1 MLNTTVPGTAMSVTR
16 TDPILSSARRDHDT
30 AEDPIR
36 PPIQWGRVLVL
47 QLAGLG
53 LVFAGLLIT
62 GLLMASEANVS
73 SALLTAQ
80 LLLIAGGGTL
90 AVLFY
95 LRVRGC
101 LLQPMDNLRHWAR
114 QMREGDLSAR
124 MPIPNHGELTKLA
137 LDVNNLSEELQTLS
151 QDMQSRVN
159 KHTGRLAQKTRSLE
173 ILYELAA
180 NLNAASDLDDL
191 LTRFL
196 HTLKDV
202 VDAHAAT
209 VRLLDDDGQMR
220 LVASVGLDP
229 EFVERENR
237 MPVNQCICG
246 NALAQG
252 EILCQHDIGQC
263 AQGGAL
269 PLNGHGNAHMLAVP
283 LRYQDRTLGVY
294 NLFVDHADLAL
305 KDELDNLLSSIGRH
319 LGMAIEKARLDKESQ
334 RLSIMQ
340 ERTLLA
346 HELHDSLA
354 QTLASLRFQVK
365 MLEQTLQQSAESE
378 KVKDARGEVLRIR
391 NGLEE
396 ANTELR
402 ELLAHFRAP
411 IDKRGLLPAIE
422 GVIERF
428 RRQSGITVF
437 FQRQCNE
444 VSLPANQEMQ
454 VLRILQE
461 SLTNIG
467 KHSGANMVRVM
478 LRCAEEGDYRLLIE
492 DDGVGMPEP
501 DTKGHPGE
509 HLGLIIMQERAKR
522 LGGRL
527 HIESEPGEGTQ
538 IELNFRHQRRR
549 LAEIPVRPA

>member
-1 MLNTTVPGTAMSVTR
+1 MAATKS
-16 TDPILSSARRDHDT
+16 DPLLSPPLADAPHAPVRWRR
-30 AEDPIR
+30 PIR
-36 PPIQWGRVLVL
+36 WGRVLIL
-47 QLAGLG
+47 QVAALG
-53 LVFAGLLIT
+53 AVFAGLLIT
-62 GLLMASEANVS
+62 GVLMARRPEAAE
-73 SALLTAQ
+73 ALLLVQ
-80 LLLIAGGGTL
+80 LALIAGGGVL
-90 AVLFY
+90 AGLFY
-95 LRVRGC
+95 LRVRRC
-101 LLQPMDNLRHWAR
+101 LLEPMDNLREWAGK
-114 QMREGDLSAR
+114 MREGDLSAR
-124 MPIPNHGELTKLA
+124 MPIPDHGELTGLA
-137 LDVNNLSEELQTLS
+137 LNINSLGEELQTLS

-180 NLNAASDLDDL
+180 NLNAARDLDDL

-220 LVASVGLDP
+220 LVASLGLDP
-229 EFVERENR
+229 EFVERENSI
-237 MPVNQCICG
+237 PINQCICG
-246 NALAQG
+246 NALSQG

-269 PLNGHGNAHMLAVP
+269 PLNGHGDAHMLAVP

-365 MLEQTLQQSAESE
+365 MLEQTLEQSVESE

-437 FQRQCNE
+437 FQRQCAA
-444 VSLPANQEMQ
+444 VTLPANQEMQ

-461 SLTNIG
+461 SLANIG

-478 LRCAEEGDYRLLIE
+478 LRCNGEGDYRLLIE
-492 DDGVGMPEP
+492 DDGVGMAEP
-501 DTKGHPGE
+501 DTESHPGE

-527 HIESEPGEGTQ
+527 TIDSEPDEGTQ
-538 IELNFRHQRRR
+538 IELTFRHQRQRIND
-549 LAEIPVRPA
+549 IPVRPA

>member
-1 MLNTTVPGTAMSVTR
+1 MLT
-16 TDPILSSARRDHDT
+16 
-30 AEDPIR
+30 
-36 PPIQWGRVLVL
+36 L
-47 QLAGLG
+47 QFAGLG
-53 LVFAGLLIT
+53 VILVGVALT
-62 GLLMASEANVS
+62 GLMMARNPE
-73 SALLTAQ
+73 SAAALFTLQ
-80 LLLIAGGGTL
+80 LLLVAGGITVAL
-90 AVLFY
+90 LSY
-95 LRVRGC
+95 LRVRRC
-101 LLQPMDNLRHWAR
+101 LLEPMDTLRQWAR
-114 QMREGDLSAR
+114 RMREGDLSAR
-124 MPIPNHGELTKLA
+124 MPIPRGGELTKLA

-151 QDMQSRVN
+151 QDMQSRVV
-159 KHTGRLAQKTRSLE
+159 KHTRRLAQKTRSLE

-180 NLNAASDLDDL
+180 NLNAARDLDDL

-220 LVASVGLDP
+220 LVASLGLDP
-229 EFVERENR
+229 DFVDRENR
-237 MPVNQCICG
+237 IPVNQCLCG
-246 NALAQG
+246 SALAQG

-263 AQGGAL
+263 AKGGTL
-269 PLNGHGNAHMLAVP
+269 PLNGHGDAHMLAVP

-365 MLEQTLQQSAESE
+365 MLEQTLEQSVESE
-378 KVKDARGEVLRIR
+378 KVKDARQEVLRIR

-411 IDKRGLLPAIE
+411 IDKRGLIPAIE

-437 FQRQCNE
+437 FQRQCSE
-444 VSLPANQEMQ
+444 VTLPANQEMQ

-467 KHSGANMVRVM
+467 KHSGAVMVRVM
-478 LRCAEEGDYRLLIE
+478 LRCNDEGNYRLLIE

-527 HIESEPGEGTQ
+527 TIDSEPGEGTQ
-538 IELNFRHQRRR
+538 IELTFRHSRRR
-549 LAEIPVRPA
+549 LSEIPVRPA